1 MEKNGLDA
9 AYSTDITVDE
19 HPDVL
24 LNHGTLLSLGHDETW
39 TYNEREAAVKA
50 YDQGM
55 NIVFF
60 GAAAVLR
67 HSRLQAST
75 LGPGQEEVNYRDSA
89 EDPLDG
95 NGDPMQVTGNTWS
108 SPPSNWSEV
117 PFVGQIYS
125 GYTNPGVNAALP
137 MTVTDASAWIY
148 RGTGLQNGSLVPNV
162 ILSDIDHLGPVGT
175 VPANLDVFAHSPVS
189 TSVVFTSQGSWNGYT
204 YSDLTYYADPT
215 SRAGILDTGTVNW
228 ISAIDPCVAAGS
240 DCFSVPVAQMTLNI
254 LSVFGHGPAGQLE
267 PSQGNWR
274 SVTPAGS

>member
-1 MEKNGLDA
+1 M
-9 AYSTDITVDE
+9 
-19 HPDVL
+19 
-24 LNHGTLLSLGHDETW
+24 
-39 TYNEREAAVKA
+39 KA

-189 TSVVFTSQGSWNGYT
+189 TSVVFTSQGSWNGT
-204 YSDLTYYADPT
+204 RTPT
-215 SRAGILDTGTVNW
+215 SLTTPILPPGLEFW
-228 ISAIDPCVAAGS
+228 IP
-240 DCFSVPVAQMTLNI
+240 
-254 LSVFGHGPAGQLE
+254 GP
-267 PSQGNWR
+267 
-274 SVTPAGS
+274 